1 MDKDCWGDL
10 DFGWPW
16 VELYPQKDVLKSSC
30 LVPVHVTTFGNRVSS
45 NAIRLKG
52 GHVEFGCLVFYKR
65 AEKATWKQRCGHPER
80 KEGCVPKKA
89 GIGVMRLQAKGCLGP
104 PEATRGR
111 KGPPIGP
118 GEGAVA
124 VMSDLWSPD

>member
-30 LVPVHVTTFGNRVSS
+30 LVPVHVTIFGNRVSS

-52 GHVEFGCLVFYKR
+52 GHVEFGCLVFYKS
-65 AEKATWKQRCGHPER
+65 
-80 KEGCVPKKA
+80 
-89 GIGVMRLQAKGCLGP
+89 CLLY
-104 PEATRGR
+104 T
-111 KGPPIGP
+111 
-118 GEGAVA
+118 
-124 VMSDLWSPD
+124 SDAADDYLTV